1 MVASTHPNILFIV
14 DSGATSHTTPEGGDT
29 FEADEPTLIELP
41 DGNTITSIRL
51 RTIPLEVDNTPL
63 PPAAT
68 TALAVPGLTKNL
80 LSVGQLCDIGCTAMF
95 NRQTVT
101 IKLGNTIILTGKRD
115 RTTGLWMAPM
125 PNKAVVQAPNCR
137 PGPVQAYN
145 VVRAPQADR
154 ISLLH
159 AACFSPVIS
168 TWTEAI
174 AKGHFAAWP
183 GLTAKAVL
191 RNPPKSLAMTKGHLN
206 QIRKNLRSTRR
217 RAPLPKPDTTTREQT
232 KATDVMVEI
241 VDAGQM
247 RAKVYSDTTGQFLI
261 PSSRGNRY
269 LLIVYHYDSNFI
281 FVEPMPSRTAEQ
293 ILKAYQKVHQL
304 LTARDMKPQLKIMD
318 NEASIILKEY
328 LRKENVTYQLVPPH
342 VHRRNSAER
351 AIQTFKDHFI
361 AGLCSVDPDFPLHLW
376 DQLLPQ
382 ALITLNL
389 MRTSRTDPTKS
400 AYAQIYGE
408 FDFNATPL
416 GPPGCKIMTHE
427 KPHTRGTWAP
437 HATEGWYVGPALET
451 YRGFTVYTP
460 STGAHRITDTL
471 SWHPSNVIIPEETAL
486 AAAIAAIQDLTA
498 ALNRKSP
505 FMAALEP
512 SERDALRTVCSIF
525 KDRFKTQHGQGEAP
539 TGTDIGEEPRVTAA
553 AIRPNGEEPRVI
565 VEETRVTTVASI
577 PNPQTSAPRK
587 TSTRPTASD
596 RNTSYANI
604 NHNPSQRRRRAKKA
618 AKVATVAKDKAKA
631 QAAANEATIRELD
644 KATKQA
650 KAAAKAKQLA
660 TDEGTTFRKSTPRRR
675 PQSSKQPPAT
685 STSDRPKRSGKV
697 IHFDSKTHT
706 RLINCVTTIS
716 AAANSAISIS
726 HRALLRGEHAEDW
739 KRATTMEFGRLTQGM
754 PGLVE
759 GTNTM
764 FFIPHSAKPADRK
777 ATYSRFVCDYNPAKA
792 EPFRVRITAGG
803 DQVEYPGEVS
813 TPTVDISTVKCQFN
827 SVLSTRDARYMTFD
841 VSNFYLNTEMDIF
854 EYMRIPV
861 SAVPLD
867 VFAHYQLE
875 SLVKDGFIMV
885 EIRKGIYGL
894 PQAGILANKLLVQR
908 LAKGGYF
915 PAPFTPGLFCHKTN
929 GLNFTL
935 WVDDFGVKY
944 VHRKHVEHLLNLI
957 KENYT
962 IKEDWSGSK
971 YLGLTLRWDY
981 KRHTVDISMPGYIQR
996 ALQRFMH
1003 PTPKRAQH
1011 SPHSWTPPTYGSGA
1025 QYTEA
1030 PDESE
1035 PLEADDIKRLQ
1046 QIIGVLLY
1054 YARMVDNTMLV
1065 AIGTIAS
1072 AQAKGTKATMEAAI
1086 QLLNYAA
1093 THPNATVPYTNSD
1106 MTLHIISD
1114 ASYLSASG
1122 ARSRLGG
1129 YFFLGNKNTGTLP
1142 TDAPAKLNGPILVNS
1157 AIMGSVLASAG
1168 EAELGALFYNAKDGV
1183 MLRNTLKDLGHEQP
1197 ATFIE
1202 TDNACAAGI
1211 ANDTIKQK
1219 RSKAIDM
1226 RFYWVRDRVRDGQF
1240 IVYWK
1245 KGAQNHA
1252 DYFTKHFAPSHH
1264 RKQRST
1270 YLHTDDEVQI
1280 VPDETIERE
1289 QINHCRVR
1297 FADPISNTK

>member
-1 MVASTHPNILFIV
+1 
-14 DSGATSHTTPEGGDT
+14 
-29 FEADEPTLIELP
+29 
-41 DGNTITSIRL
+41 
-51 RTIPLEVDNTPL
+51 
-63 PPAAT
+63 
-68 TALAVPGLTKNL
+68 
-80 LSVGQLCDIGCTAMF
+80 
-95 NRQTVT
+95 
-101 IKLGNTIILTGKRD
+101 
-115 RTTGLWMAPM
+115 
-125 PNKAVVQAPNCR
+125 
-137 PGPVQAYN
+137 
-145 VVRAPQADR
+145 
-154 ISLLH
+154 
-159 AACFSPVIS
+159 
-168 TWTEAI
+168 
-174 AKGHFAAWP
+174 
-183 GLTAKAVL
+183 
-191 RNPPKSLAMTKGHLN
+191 MTKGHLN

-451 YRGFTVYTP
+451 YRGFTVYIP

-498 ALNRKSP
+498 ALNRQSP

-512 SERDALRTVCSIF
+512 SEREALRTVCSIF

-539 TGTDIGEEPRVTAA
+539 TGTDGGEEPRVTAA
-553 AIRPNGEEPRVI
+553 AIIPDGEEPRVI
-565 VEETRVTTVASI
+565 GEETRVTTVASI
-577 PNPQTSAPRK
+577 PNPQTSAPRT

-660 TDEGTTFRKSTPRRR
+660 TGEGTTFRKSTPRRR

-935 WVDDFGVKY
+935 WV
-944 VHRKHVEHLLNLI
+944 
-957 KENYT
+957 
-962 IKEDWSGSK
+962 
-971 YLGLTLRWDY
+971 
-981 KRHTVDISMPGYIQR
+981 
-996 ALQRFMH
+996 A
-1003 PTPKRAQH
+1003 
-1011 SPHSWTPPTYGSGA
+1011 
-1025 QYTEA
+1025 
-1030 PDESE
+1030 
-1035 PLEADDIKRLQ
+1035 
-1046 QIIGVLLY
+1046 
-1054 YARMVDNTMLV
+1054 
-1065 AIGTIAS
+1065 
-1072 AQAKGTKATMEAAI
+1072 
-1086 QLLNYAA
+1086 
-1093 THPNATVPYTNSD
+1093 
-1106 MTLHIISD
+1106 
-1114 ASYLSASG
+1114 
-1122 ARSRLGG
+1122 
-1129 YFFLGNKNTGTLP
+1129 
-1142 TDAPAKLNGPILVNS
+1142 
-1157 AIMGSVLASAG
+1157 
-1168 EAELGALFYNAKDGV
+1168 
-1183 MLRNTLKDLGHEQP
+1183 
-1197 ATFIE
+1197 
-1202 TDNACAAGI
+1202 
-1211 ANDTIKQK
+1211 
-1219 RSKAIDM
+1219 
-1226 RFYWVRDRVRDGQF
+1226 
-1240 IVYWK
+1240 
-1245 KGAQNHA
+1245 
-1252 DYFTKHFAPSHH
+1252 
-1264 RKQRST
+1264 
-1270 YLHTDDEVQI
+1270 
-1280 VPDETIERE
+1280 
-1289 QINHCRVR
+1289 
-1297 FADPISNTK
+1297 